1 MVMATT
7 GGPEIVPVNYAIND
21 DAVVIRTS
29 PTGLLAR
36 HADGRPIAFEV
47 DLVDESRW
55 LGWSVVAHGTG
66 QIVPEADDRPPDA
79 VRARSWA
86 DGDRSCEL
94 RLVWTRLTGRRVGAG
109 WDLEETMYTRRV
121 R

>member
-1 MVMATT
+1 MVVSTPD
-7 GGPEIVPVNYAIND
+7 GPEIVPVNYATRD

-36 HADGRPIAFEV
+36 HGDGRPIAFEV

-66 QIVPEADDRPPDA
+66 QIVLDADDGPPDGP
-79 VRARSWA
+79 RARTWV

-94 RLVWTRLTGRRVGAG
+94 RLAWTRLTGRRVGDG

-121 R
+121 Q